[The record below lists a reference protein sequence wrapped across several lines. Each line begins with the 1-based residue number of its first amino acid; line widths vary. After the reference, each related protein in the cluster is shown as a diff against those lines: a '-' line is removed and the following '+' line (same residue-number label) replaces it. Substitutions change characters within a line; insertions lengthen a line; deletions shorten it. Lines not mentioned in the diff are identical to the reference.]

1 MAGLEPGW
9 LRRTSPQ
16 ECPRPDIHGYPSLD
30 TPRSQHRRLRIGR
43 WGHGLAVRLPQG
55 LSKLLNLQHGDEL
68 ELRLLASGELRL
80 TPTLRRGRIA
90 LSAAL
95 EELVEPT

>member
-1 MAGLEPGW
+1 
-9 LRRTSPQ
+9 
-16 ECPRPDIHGYPSLD
+16 
-30 TPRSQHRRLRIGR
+30 
-43 WGHGLAVRLPQG
+43 
-55 LSKLLNLQHGDEL
+55 LNLQHGDEL